1 MGVIRMS
8 VQPRINRMDKN
19 EKSTQPRI
27 KRMDWME
34 KDEYPASSLEDGLAH
49 FSQPSLL
56 FFSGR
61 LTEDHEA
68 LGRVCVVHF

>member
-1 MGVIRMS
+1 MIF
-8 VQPRINRMDKN
+8 QP
-19 EKSTQPRI
+19 QFQ
-27 KRMDWME
+27 RMDWMG
-34 KDEYPASSLEDGLAH
+34 KDEYPASNLEDGLAH

-68 LGRVCVVHF
+68 LGRVRVVHF